1 MHLLP
6 TPTLL
11 ERATAASAVTP
22 SCTTAI
28 PDKNGYVP
36 PESCNANYGFYP
48 NWQENMVFAVLF
60 ALTTAAHLAQAI
72 VYKKASAKDQQNSNY
87 VMLSTLFF
95 LLAPLWINAF
105 IYMVVSRLV
114 YFLDSARK
122 VLNIRATWLAKGF
135 VSADVV
141 CFLVQAVG
149 GALMAGGQDN
159 PKNADLGKKIYMV
172 GCGIQ
177 LACVILFV
185 FVAGAFYRSVARDMR
200 SGTAKTRNRWIKP
213 LFLIIFLVLVLI
225 VERIIFRLVEFSRGA
240 SNSNPMLRR
249 EWYQL
254 YLDGLPMF
262 IALAALNLVHPAL
275 VLRGAES
282 EMPSSNL
289 LRWRRKK
296 SDFGPLPLQSIESL
310 DRTAA
315 SR

>member
-11 ERATAASAVTP
+11 ERATPTSVASP

-28 PDKNGYVP
+28 PVKNGYVP

-48 NWQENMVFAVLF
+48 KWEDNMKFCWVIIMGASWECICFVLRT
-60 ALTTAAHLAQAI
+60 LG
-72 VYKKASAKDQQNSNY
+72 AKDQQNSNY
-87 VMLSTLFF
+87 VMMSTLFF

-185 FVAGAFYRSVARDMR
+185 FVAGAFYRSVSRDIR
-200 SGTAKTRNRWIKP
+200 NGTAKTRNRWIKP
-213 LFLIIFLVLVLI
+213 LFLVIFLVLVLI

-262 IALAALNLVHPAL
+262 IALAVLNLVHPAL
-275 VLRGAES
+275 VLRGSDS

-289 LRWRRKK
+289 LRCRRRPK